1 MFLTAIKSDTNKVG
15 LYPHPVVVCVEEN
28 GKRLVL
34 DYAPTKN
41 SSRLLEVKLHMPAE
55 VKILRE
61 FSGAK
66 SVVYLGSI
74 AYVCQPSSG
83 IQMVSIAATPR
94 KRGTCQ
100 GTTTTKTFCPRLSPR
115 AARETVRLS
124 EELRA
129 NLY

>member
-1 MFLTAIKSDTNKVG
+1 MFLTAIKSDTSKVD
-15 LYPHPVVVCVEEN
+15 LYSHPVVVCVEEN

-55 VKILRE
+55 VKILGE

-83 IQMVSIAATPR
+83 IQMVSIAATPKLEV
-94 KRGTCQ
+94 KRLKKEGLVRELQ
-100 GTTTTKTFCPRLSPR
+100 QRRLS
-115 AARETVRLS
+115 VQG
-124 EELRA
+124 
-129 NLY
+129 

>member
-28 GKRLVL
+28 GKLLVL

-83 IQMVSIAATPR
+83 IQMVSKAATPKLEV
-94 KRGTCQ
+94 KRLKKEGLVRELQ
-100 GTTTTKTFCPRLSPR
+100 QRRLS
-115 AARETVRLS
+115 VQG
-124 EELRA
+124 
-129 NLY
+129 

>member
-55 VKILRE
+55 VKILGE

-83 IQMVSIAATPR
+83 IQMVSIAATPKLEV
-94 KRGTCQ
+94 KRLKKRDFSGNYNNED
-100 GTTTTKTFCPRLSPR
+100 FLSKAEPKSCER
-115 AARETVRLS
+115 DCAPF
-124 EELRA
+124 
-129 NLY
+129 